1 MLILSAE
8 DVEPIGAAYSHAA
21 RIQYRRK
28 IFERLRSF
36 DINQRQQA
44 IKECQKYL
52 DSHTRGCL
60 VVADSSSYTLWTYVS
75 DVQI

>member
-8 DVEPIGAAYSHAA
+8 EVEPIGAAYPQAG

-28 IFERLRSF
+28 VFERLRSF
-36 DINQRQQA
+36 DIHQRQQA
-44 IKECQKYL
+44 IRECQKYL

-60 VVADSSSYTLWTYVS
+60 LVKDRSSYTLWTYVP
-75 DVQI
+75 DA